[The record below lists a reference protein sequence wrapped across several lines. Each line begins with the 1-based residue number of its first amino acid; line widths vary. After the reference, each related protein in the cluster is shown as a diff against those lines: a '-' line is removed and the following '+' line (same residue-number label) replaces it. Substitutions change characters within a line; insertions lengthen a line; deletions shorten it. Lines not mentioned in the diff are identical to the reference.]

1 MFQRFNNYCELLDE
15 YDGIYTQL
23 VNEMSRQFNFSCKY
37 LPYGTWGVALD
48 NGTWTGGLVQDL
60 QEGKIDVIGTNV
72 FLIPE
77 AYNLMDLGPALNKVW
92 LYASIF

>member
-1 MFQRFNNYCELLDE
+1 MFQRFNNYCELVDD

-23 VNEMSRQFNFSCKY
+23 VKEMSRQFNFSCKY
-37 LPYGTWGVALD
+37 LPHETWGVALD

-60 QEGKIDVIGTNV
+60 QKGKIDVIGTNV

-77 AYNLMDLGPALNKVW
+77 AYNLMDLGPALNKV
-92 LYASIF
+92 